1 VSIVK
6 ELYVNAVLAIFSIA
20 FVGVVIV
27 FFLHKHTAGI
37 KAGVF
42 AISAAFVAMDMP
54 YGHEL
59 AVFPHFFYYGAAYF
73 GGWPALLLSVVSG
86 QTAASLFGNAV
97 VGMPRSV
104 VIAGLWGLIA
114 HRGRI
119 SPHWQE
125 ALVGL
130 WPAALFLAIPGEL
143 PGEALLSA
151 GGMASTVFFCWY
163 LARHGHSYLAIT
175 NFLRVSGYVMLVD
188 NRGCI
193 IYTSPVLAQ
202 NTALAAGFGRE
213 LIEARAGGLGQT
225 EVGEK
230 VIECEIAGEKQVYLL
245 RVSPLT
251 LPMAEKGWVALFR
264 DVTAIKSA
272 QSQLEQFF
280 ALSLHG
286 FAVLNRSGEILW
298 VNQAVAQMLGQNE
311 SDLVGKD
318 VINFIAPADASEI
331 EEIWHELAAGRV
343 TSRYGKVRV
352 ATASQSE
359 LWLSWSGVYS
369 PTEDTIHV
377 VLRNVHPHVERQERL
392 VQQIEQNKSQAK
404 ILNLVHEAILVYD
417 LSLGF
422 LYANEAAK
430 TLYGTD
436 FSSGR
441 GRHIDELLATR
452 YPEPFL
458 DIKDKLLTRGQW
470 QGVIS
475 RTTRLGQ
482 SLIILARL
490 TTSRNSGGDAIEI
503 IEISNDY
510 TAAMQDA
517 RRRKLL
523 AAVVE
528 STDDG
533 VVSLA
538 QDGTIL
544 TWNTGAKY
552 LFGYAASDVLG
563 LKLQELC
570 LPESVPVVDAALL
583 AARGGRTTEGVR
595 DILPPKAG
603 KVLYTSAVFSPLGG
617 PEPTGRTVSMLVND
631 VTAQRLME
639 REKLRVDRVKV
650 SGQIA
655 AGLGHELRN
664 SLTTV
669 RGFLQLFR
677 SYPDFAGVKSQLD
690 IMYVDLMA
698 AQKIVSSFMALAGI
712 RDVERLPAQLNEV
725 VYEAVPLLVAEGLK
739 DTHRIRLEL
748 SEVEQLLL
756 CRSCILQL
764 VTNLAR
770 NGLQSMADGGTL
782 TLATVQ
788 HEEHVLLVVSD
799 EGAGIDPSMA
809 EQLWE
814 PFFTTRTG
822 SAGLGLAVCENIAVL
837 HHAKISYV
845 STSAGT
851 AFTVAFPRELAKEGV
866 ELCN

>member
-6 ELYVNAVLAIFSIA
+6 ELYVNAVLASFSIA
-20 FVGVVIV
+20 FICVVIV
-27 FFLHKHTAGI
+27 FVFHKHTIGV

-42 AISAAFVAMDMP
+42 AIGSAFVAMGMP
-54 YGHEL
+54 YGQDL
-59 AVFPHFFYYGAAYF
+59 LVFPHFVYFGAAYF
-73 GGWPALLLSVVSG
+73 GGWPALLFSVLSG
-86 QTAASLFGNAV
+86 QTAASIFGSAV

-104 VIAGLWGLIA
+104 VISGLWGLIA
-114 HRGRI
+114 HRGKM
-119 SPHWQE
+119 SPRWQQ

-130 WPAALFLAIPGEL
+130 WPAALFLAVPGEL

-151 GGMASTVFFCWY
+151 GGMAITVFFCWY
-163 LARHGHSYLAIT
+163 LARHGHSYMAVT

-188 NRGCI
+188 NLGHI

-230 VIECEIAGEKQVYLL
+230 VIDCVIAGEKQVYLL

-272 QSQLEQFF
+272 QSQLQQFF

-286 FAVLNRSGEILW
+286 FAVLNHLGEIQW
-298 VNQAVAQMLGQNE
+298 VNQAVTQMLQRSE
-311 SDLVGKD
+311 KDLVGKHF
-318 VINFIAPADASEI
+318 IEFIAPVDACEMG
-331 EEIWHELAAGRV
+331 EIWKDIAAGRV
-343 TSRYGKVRV
+343 TPRYGKVRV
-352 ATASQSE
+352 ATASQRE

-369 PTEDTIHV
+369 PTENTIHV

-404 ILNLVHEAILVYD
+404 VLNLVHEAVLVYD
-417 LSLGF
+417 FSLGF

-436 FSSGR
+436 FSSRR
-441 GRHIDELLATR
+441 GGHIDDILATR

-458 DIKDKLLTRGQW
+458 GIKDKLLAYGQW

-475 RTTRLGQ
+475 RTTQLGQ
-482 SLIILARL
+482 PLIILARL
-490 TTSRNSGGDAIEI
+490 TLSRNSVGEALEI
-503 IEISNDY
+503 IEISSDY

-533 VVSLA
+533 VISLA
-538 QDGTIL
+538 EDGTIL
-544 TWNTGAKY
+544 TWNNGAQHI
-552 LFGYAASDVLG
+552 FGYAASEVIG
-563 LKLQELC
+563 RKLRGFC
-570 LPESVPVVDAALL
+570 LPEAVPVVDAALE
-583 AARGGRTTEGVR
+583 AARSSHTTEGCR
-595 DILPPKAG
+595 DVLLHKAG
-603 KVLYTSAVFSPLGG
+603 KVIYSSATFSPLGG
-617 PEPTGRTVSMLVND
+617 PEEAGRTVSMLVND
-631 VTAQRLME
+631 VTPQRLME
-639 REKLRVDRVKV
+639 REKLRVDRVNV

-677 SYPDFAGVKSQLD
+677 GYPDFVGVKSQLD
-690 IMYVDLMA
+690 IMHVDLMA
-698 AQKIVSSFMALAGI
+698 AQKIVASFMALAGI
-712 RDVERLPAQLNEV
+712 RDVDRVPAQLNEV
-725 VYEAVPLLVAEGLK
+725 VTEAIPLLVAEGLK
-739 DTHRIRLEL
+739 DTHHIRLEL
-748 SEVEQLLL
+748 SDVEQLLL

-782 TLATVQ
+782 TLATEQ
-788 HEEHVLLVVSD
+788 YEEHVLLVVRD

-809 EQLWE
+809 EQVWV

-822 SAGLGLAVCENIAVL
+822 SAGLGLTVCENIAVL

-845 STSAGT
+845 STSVGT
-851 AFTVAFPRELAKEGV
+851 AFTVAFPRELVKEGV
-866 ELCN
+866 GICN